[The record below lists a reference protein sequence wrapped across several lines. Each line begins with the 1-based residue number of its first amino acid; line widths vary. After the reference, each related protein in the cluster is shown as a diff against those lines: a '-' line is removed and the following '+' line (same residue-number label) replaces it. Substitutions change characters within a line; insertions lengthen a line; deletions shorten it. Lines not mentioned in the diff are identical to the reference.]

1 MEWDLEAGPAVVR
14 DGMTILRLSFSPV
27 SESSAFLP
35 NFGVV
40 AGIPVA
46 GEAEA
51 GFDVAGGGAV
61 GRRSGC
67 G

>member
-1 MEWDLEAGPAVVR
+1 
-14 DGMTILRLSFSPV
+14 MTPLNNLPGTV
-27 SESSAFLP
+27 EVFLP

-40 AGIPVA
+40 AGIPVV